1 MKERLRE
8 LYINEVETSR
18 LDFDSD
24 PEYKHYYT
32 QAKALWEGGEMPGA
46 VLRLLDASDFV
57 AFVHGF
63 RLGLGMAGWMK
74 VGAAV

>member
-8 LYINEVETSR
+8 LYLQEIETSR

-32 QAKALWEGGEMPGA
+32 QAEALWEGDDMPSPFYH
-46 VLRLLDASDFV
+46 LLDAGNFLSF
-57 AFVHGF
+57 AHGF
-63 RLGLGMAGWMK
+63 RLGAQLAGWMRA
-74 VGAAV
+74 G

>member
-8 LYINEVETSR
+8 LYLQEIETSR

-32 QAKALWEGGEMPGA
+32 QAEALWEGGDMPGA
-46 VLRLLDASDFV
+46 VFDLLDASDFL
-57 AFVHGF
+57 AFAHGF
-63 RLGLGMAGWMK
+63 QLGAELAGWAK

>member
-8 LYINEVETSR
+8 LYIQEIETSR

-32 QAKALWEGGEMPGA
+32 QAEALWEEGEMPDA
-46 VLRLLDASDFV
+46 MFRLLDASDFV
-57 AFVHGF
+57 AFAHGF
-63 RLGLGMAGWMK
+63 RLGAKLAGW
-74 VGAAV
+74 VRTG